1 MINNKD
7 MTDLTSSVNQMYS
20 NSLIELPSVGSL
32 LDGDVGSVYPQMEDG
47 SPDWDCEISLLEDEV
62 SHEWLDALSE
72 VDYLKVKP
80 FLQK

>member
-1 MINNKD
+1 MSAPQFYLVADDIAFA
-7 MTDLTSSVNQMYS
+7 
-20 NSLIELPSVGSL
+20 
-32 LDGDVGSVYPQMEDG
+32 LDCDDVPFGAPVKSDG

>member
-7 MTDLTSSVNQMYS
+7 MTDLTLAVNEMYS
-20 NSLIELPSVGSL
+20 NSLIELPSVGCL

-47 SPDWDCEISLLEDEV
+47 TPDTECEISLLNDEV